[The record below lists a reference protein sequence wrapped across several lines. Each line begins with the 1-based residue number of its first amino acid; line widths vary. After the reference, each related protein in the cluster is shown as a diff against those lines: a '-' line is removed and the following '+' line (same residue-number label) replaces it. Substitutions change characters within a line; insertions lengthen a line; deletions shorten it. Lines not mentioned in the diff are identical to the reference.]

1 MKIFTLRATT
11 EEQKVNQAFQLR
23 LFQVLAIVV
32 LTVAVVSLS
41 LIALFGKI
49 PEQKIQ
55 DLIYL
60 PSIIILIGI
69 APSVMKYSWKVLL
82 PRIIIS
88 TVLIEVFLFVL
99 NKFLS

>member
-1 MKIFTLRATT
+1 MKLFTPRAVT
-11 EEQKVNQAFQLR
+11 EEQKTNQAMQLR
-23 LFQVLAIVV
+23 LLQVLAIVI
-32 LTVAVVSLS
+32 LTVATTSLT
-41 LIALFGKI
+41 LISLFGKI